1 MSTASDNCPIIGHLP
16 SILDWHTFVR
26 YADKMAKAPT
36 KNRAGKPG
44 KQPGY
49 FIQSLERGLEIIRAF
64 DRDHSSLTISD
75 AARRTGLS
83 RGVAQRFLLT
93 LSDLGYAS
101 FDGKSF
107 ALRPKV
113 LDLGFAYLA
122 SQNIWETVEPFV
134 EEVVNELNESC
145 TVGVLEWPDVIYVAR
160 VQARRVVNAAL
171 SVGSR
176 IPAHA
181 SSLGHIVLGGLDPVA
196 LEELLRKAKLAKRTT
211 NTITD
216 PARLKKAILLAR
228 QRGWALGDQEFEEGV
243 RSVAV
248 PLFDRHGAIVA
259 AMKVVAPT
267 NRASIEDLQRRFLP
281 VLQHAAER
289 ANQALRARS

>member
-1 MSTASDNCPIIGHLP
+1 
-16 SILDWHTFVR
+16 
-26 YADKMAKAPT
+26 MAKPST
-36 KNRAGKPG
+36 KHRPEKAG

-107 ALRPKV
+107 TLRPKV

-122 SQNIWETVEPFV
+122 SQNMWETVEPFV

-181 SSLGHIVLGGLDPVA
+181 SSLGHIVLGGLDPIA
-196 LEELLRKAKLAKRTT
+196 LDGLLRKAKLAKRTA
-211 NTITD
+211 NTIID

-267 NRASIEDLQRRFLP
+267 NRASIEDLQKRFLP

>member
-1 MSTASDNCPIIGHLP
+1 MKTIK
-16 SILDWHTFVR
+16 T
-26 YADKMAKAPT
+26 T
-36 KNRAGKPG
+36 KRAGSAR
-44 KQPGY
+44 QPGY
-49 FIQSLERGLEIIRAF
+49 FIQGLQRGLEVIRAF
-64 DRDHSSLTISD
+64 DRDHPSLTISD
-75 AARRTGLS
+75 AARQTGLS
-83 RGVAQRFLLT
+83 RGTAQRFLLT

-107 ALRPKV
+107 TLRPKI
-113 LDLGFAYLA
+113 LDLGFAYLS
-122 SQNIWETVEPFV
+122 SQSMWEMLEPFV

-145 TVGVLEWPDVIYVAR
+145 TVGVLDWPDVIYVAR

-171 SVGSR
+171 SIGSR

-181 SSLGHIVLGGLDPVA
+181 SSLGHIVLGALDPAA
-196 LEELLRKAKLAKRTT
+196 LDELLGKTKLAKRSA

-216 PARLKKAILLAR
+216 PTRLKKAIALAR

-248 PLFDRHGAIVA
+248 PLFDRNGKIVA

-267 NRASIEDLQRRFLP
+267 SRASIEDLQRRFLP
-281 VLQHAAER
+281 VLQRAADK
-289 ANQALRARS
+289 ANSVLRVRM